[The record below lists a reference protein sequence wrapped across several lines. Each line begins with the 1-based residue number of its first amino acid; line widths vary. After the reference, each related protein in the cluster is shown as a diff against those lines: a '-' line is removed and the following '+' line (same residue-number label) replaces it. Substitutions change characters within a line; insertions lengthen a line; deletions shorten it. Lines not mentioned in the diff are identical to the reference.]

1 MLPTLFLTLGISLLL
16 TLILEG
22 LFAFFIGG
30 VRSVRGMLLTV
41 LVNTLTNPP
50 VVLTYSFFPS
60 LPMKLGLEVAAVLA
74 EGCVYKK
81 CSDEINRPFLY
92 ALCINAFSFLTGE
105 LINHLLP
112 LLF

>member
-16 TLILEG
+16 TLLLEG

-30 VRSVRGMLLTV
+30 IRSPRGLILTV
-41 LVNTLTNPP
+41 LVNMLTNPP
-50 VVLTYSFFPS
+50 VVLTYTLFPS
-60 LPMKLGLEVAAVLA
+60 LPMKLSLEVAAVLI
-74 EGCVYKK
+74 EGFVYKK

-105 LINHLLP
+105 LINRVLTWL
-112 LLF
+112 

>member
-30 VRSVRGMLLTV
+30 IRSGRGMLLTM

-50 VVLTYSFFPS
+50 VVLLYTLFPS
-60 LPMKLGLEVAAVLA
+60 LPMKLTLEIAVFLIEGLI
-74 EGCVYKK
+74 YKK
-81 CSDEINRPFLY
+81 CSEEIRKPFLY
-92 ALCINAFSFLTGE
+92 ALCINAFSFLSGE
-105 LINHLLP
+105 LINWVMAWI
-112 LLF
+112 

>member
-30 VRSVRGMLLTV
+30 IRSGRGMALTV

-50 VVLTYSFFPS
+50 VVLLYTLFPS
-60 LPMKLGLEVAAVLA
+60 IPMKYALEIAAVLV
-74 EGCVYKK
+74 EWLIYKK
-81 CSDEINRPFLY
+81 CSEEIGRPFLY
-92 ALCINAFSFLTGE
+92 ALCINAFSYLTGE
-105 LINHLLP
+105 LINWVMTWI
-112 LLF
+112 

>member
-16 TLILEG
+16 TLLLEG

-30 VRSVRGMLLTV
+30 IRSLRELFLTV
-41 LVNTLTNPP
+41 LVNMLTNPP
-50 VVLTYSFFPS
+50 VVLTYTLFPS
-60 LPMKLGLEVAAVLA
+60 LPMKLSLEVAAVLI
-74 EGCVYKK
+74 EGFVYKK

-105 LINHLLP
+105 LINWVLTFL
-112 LLF
+112 

>member
-30 VRSVRGMLLTV
+30 VRSLRGMLLTV

-50 VVLTYSFFPS
+50 VVLTYSLFPS
-60 LPMKLGLEVAAVLA
+60 LPMKLGLEVAAVLV
-74 EGCVYKK
+74 EGFVYKK

-92 ALCINAFSFLTGE
+92 ALCINASSFLTGE
-105 LINHLLP
+105 VINWVLTWL
-112 LLF
+112 